1 MIHKPR
7 ILFVDDEPHL
17 LQALQ
22 RSLRPMRT
30 EWEMEFVD
38 SGAHALA
45 RMAEVPFDMLVS
57 DMKMPGMSGC
67 ELLDEVM
74 VKHPATLRFILSGH
88 AEQAQVMQ
96 CVGATH
102 QFLSKP
108 CATEKLTHSLLRMT
122 ALEALVPSPELR
134 QLLARV
140 DRIPCSPAR
149 REALASLLQSPQPA
163 IEQVA
168 SVVAQDPGMTALIL
182 KLANSDFFGTSKGG
196 LDSTLAATQFGVEV
210 LQTLTIT
217 LGLLVPFPSVQCP
230 AFDPRQFWPQSLDCA
245 SALRHRVVQDGLTDV
260 KPTEAYVVG
269 LLLDVGRLILASHL
283 GHDYARI
290 TADEARNAGALT
302 AAERRLFG
310 VSHAEVGAYLLG
322 MWGLPDVLVETVAYH
337 HDAAPRAVRHPA
349 LLQLARAIS
358 DPTAADTS
366 PPKSDGRAA
375 A

>member
-1 MIHKPR
+1 MNHKPR

-108 CATEKLTHSLLRMT
+108 CATDKLTHSLLRVT
-122 ALEALVPSPELR
+122 ALEALVPSPDLR

-140 DRIPCSPAR
+140 DRIPCSPVR

-196 LDSTLAATQFGVEV
+196 LDATLAATQFGVEV

-217 LGLLVPFPSVQCP
+217 LGLLVPFPSIHYP
-230 AFDPRQFWPQSLDCA
+230 AFDPRQFWARSLDNA
-245 SALRHRVVQDGLTDV
+245 SALRHQVERDGFTDV
-260 KPTEAYVVG
+260 KPAEAYVIG
-269 LLLDVGRLILASHL
+269 LLLDVGQLILASQL
-283 GHDYARI
+283 GHDYQQI
-290 TADEARNAGALT
+290 TAEEARDPSALT

-310 VSHAEVGAYLLG
+310 VSHAEAGAYLLG
-322 MWGLPDVLVETVAYH
+322 MWGLPDLLVETVAH
-337 HDAAPRAVRHPA
+337 HHNPAPPPVAHPA
-349 LLQLARAIS
+349 LLQLARELE
-358 DPTAADTS
+358 S
-366 PPKSDGRAA
+366 PAA
-375 A
+375 ARGHAPAHIAA